1 MLNNLIRITNLSN
14 FYNEHSLRLIHKYQ
28 KILSADVLA
37 SCESTPCF
45 LLHAVAAAV
54 DQGWSSDDV
63 SMYFHGWEPPIQ
75 INKKC
80 VLSPN
85 I

>member
-1 MLNNLIRITNLSN
+1 MLNNLIRITSLSN
-14 FYNEHSLRLIHKYQ
+14 FYNERQIHKYQ

-45 LLHAVAAAV
+45 LLHAVAVV
-54 DQGWSSDDV
+54 DQGWSLDDV